1 MMVSPGRRADA
12 SEALTGQAEMI
23 TQRDMG
29 FLLSGKYDNTAS
41 FSVSFCRCL
50 WYTGSAVHPRYL
62 TGEGVEILAYL
73 MAFLVAVAADVA
85 GHIICKWLDRYD
97 DDRKP
102 N

>member
-1 MMVSPGRRADA
+1 MRGGKRAEQKSPKEVATPWGISITADLFI
-12 SEALTGQAEMI
+12 SI
-23 TQRDMG
+23 
-29 FLLSGKYDNTAS
+29 S
-41 FSVSFCRCL
+41 FVENLCYNWF
-50 WYTGSAVHPRYL
+50 AVHPRYL

-73 MAFLVAVAADVA
+73 MAFLVAVAADVV

>member
-1 MMVSPGRRADA
+1 MDY
-12 SEALTGQAEMI
+12 LLHFL
-23 TQRDMG
+23 
-29 FLLSGKYDNTAS
+29 FLLYALPRKSQALCRKFTSTLLLA

-73 MAFLVAVAADVA
+73 MAFLVAVAADVV